1 MEIVNQ
7 KEPKSPCRF
16 CGGPLV
22 AYAGDIYFRAMC
34 KKCGIH
40 TMACPSPA
48 AALDACHSIGRAI
61 NKSQEPILERS
72 ENARVARRAVV
83 IDEICKRLGAVAFVQ
98 GPPHELHE
106 IANMV
111 KELK

>member
-7 KEPKSPCRF
+7 KESKSPCRF
-16 CGGPLV
+16 CGEPLV
-22 AYAGDIYFRAMC
+22 IYAEDIYFRAMC

-40 TMACPSPA
+40 TMTCLSPELA
-48 AALDACHSIGRAI
+48 IDAYHTVSRVLHKAQD
-61 NKSQEPILERS
+61 SESS
-72 ENARVARRAVV
+72 ENARAARRADV

-98 GPPHELHE
+98 GPLHELHE

>member
-16 CGGPLV
+16 CGEPLV
-22 AYAGDIYFRAMC
+22 IYAEDIYFRAMC

-40 TMACPSPA
+40 TMTCPSPA
-48 AALDACHSIGRAI
+48 AALDAYHSIGRVI

-72 ENARVARRAVV
+72 ENVRVARRAVV
-83 IDEICKRLGAVAFVQ
+83 IDEICKRLGAVAFIK
-98 GPPHELHE
+98 GPLNELHE
-106 IANMV
+106 IATKV

>member
-16 CGGPLV
+16 CGEPLV
-22 AYAGDIYFRAMC
+22 IYAEDNYFWAEC

-40 TMACPSPA
+40 TMPCLSPELA
-48 AALDACHSIGRAI
+48 IDAYHTVSRVLHKARD
-61 NKSQEPILERS
+61 SESS
-72 ENARVARRAVV
+72 ENARAARRADV

-98 GPPHELHE
+98 GPLHELHE

>member
-7 KEPKSPCRF
+7 KESKSSCRF
-16 CGGPLV
+16 CGEPLV
-22 AYAGDIYFRAMC
+22 IYTEDNYSWEEC

-40 TMACPSPA
+40 TMTCPSPELA
-48 AALDACHSIGRAI
+48 IDAHHTVSRVLHKAQD
-61 NKSQEPILERS
+61 SESS
-72 ENARVARRAVV
+72 ENARAARRADI

-98 GPPHELHE
+98 GPLHELHE